1 MTSGTL
7 WNYYRDEVNHD
18 ENENDNANNRINN
31 NKAITSKSFEYK
43 TKLIGRTPIDN
54 NTLNAEVENIWVIFG
69 GFLICHWLT
78 VK

>member
-54 NTLNAEVENIWVIFG
+54 NTLNAEVENI
-69 GFLICHWLT
+69 
-78 VK
+78 